1 MLDLE
6 VIADPAAAAVALDPV
21 RSRLLAELATPASAA
36 ILAERVGMARQKVTY
51 HLKAL
56 EAHALVRVAE
66 RRRWGGITEL
76 LYVASATSYVVSPE
90 VMGRAA
96 SDPARTTDRLSASYL
111 LALAARAVREVGG
124 LWRRSQEQA
133 KRLATLSIDT
143 DITFASA
150 ADRAAFTEDMHRAV
164 ATLAAKYHDTSAP
177 RGRTHRVVV
186 LAYPTPAERSSH
198 AHEE

>member
-21 RSRLLAELATPASAA
+21 RSRLLAELGTPASAA

-66 RRRWGGITEL
+66 RRQWGGITEL
-76 LYVASATSYVVSPE
+76 LYVASAGSYVVSPE

-96 SDPARTTDRLSASYL
+96 PDPARSTDRLSASYL
-111 LALAARAVREVGG
+111 LALAARAVREVGA
-124 LWRRSQEQA
+124 LWRRSQRES
-133 KRLATLSIDT
+133 KRLATLSIDA
-143 DITFASA
+143 DITFATP
-150 ADRAAFTEDMHRAV
+150 ADRAAFTDEMHRTV
-164 ATLAAKYHDTSAP
+164 ATLAAKYHDARAP
-177 RGRTHRVVV
+177 RGRAHRVIV
-186 LAYPTPAERSSH
+186 LAYPGPMEKKSH
-198 AHEE
+198 ADED